1 MEEAVSGRG
10 RGMWDAGL
18 SKSGSLP
25 LPTVL
30 WPVVVPLYVPVA
42 DMLSTNNTAGTVT
55 QYGWSVGVR
64 GERVKGTKGIGE
76 QRRAETGV
84 YVCM

>member
-1 MEEAVSGRG
+1 MGVEEEVVSGRG

-42 DMLSTNNTAGTVT
+42 DILSTSGTAGTLT
-55 QYGWSVGVR
+55 Q
-64 GERVKGTKGIGE
+64 
-76 QRRAETGV
+76 
-84 YVCM
+84 

>member
-1 MEEAVSGRG
+1 MSLEAVLGLGVEEVAVSGRG

-30 WPVVVPLYVPVA
+30 WPAIVPLYVPVA
-42 DMLSTNNTAGTVT
+42 DMLPTNSTVGTVT
-55 QYGWSVGVR
+55 QCEW
-64 GERVKGTKGIGE
+64 
-76 QRRAETGV
+76 
-84 YVCM
+84 